1 MSSQQVSQAIRLS
14 CASTNHADQ
23 NTCIAPSSA
32 SLALLLQQ
40 LKNIRGSQQKCF
52 VLYIITPFPKLA
64 VAHMSTLVWNMFC
77 SFLWVIDIWGE
88 AQVWECCQI
97 CPNLKIYVLFLNHK
111 GATHRLTLYTT
122 GHMSKIYTSYI

>member
-23 NTCIAPSSA
+23 NTCTAPSSP

-40 LKNIRGSQQKCF
+40 LKNVRGSQQKF
-52 VLYIITPFPKLA
+52 FILYIITLFPKLA

-77 SFLWVIDIWGE
+77 RFLWVRDIWGG
-88 AQVWECCQI
+88 AQVRARCQI
-97 CPNLKIYVLFLNHK
+97 CPNLKIYVLFLNCK
-111 GATHRLTLYTT
+111 RATHRLTLYTI